1 MSKQTK
7 DWMERLVENYRIPT
21 EEEQTKKS
29 EPKKMLNES
38 QLKKILS
45 KDQLYNPKLFRI
57 FDI

>member
-1 MSKQTK
+1 MSKETK

-45 KDQLYNPKLFRI
+45 KD
-57 FDI
+57 

>member
-1 MSKQTK
+1 MSKETK

-21 EEEQTKKS
+21 EEEQKKKI

-45 KDQLYNPKLFRI
+45 KD
-57 FDI
+57 

>member
-1 MSKQTK
+1 MSKETR

-21 EEEQTKKS
+21 EEEQKKNS

-45 KDQLYNPKLFRI
+45 KD
-57 FDI
+57 